1 LQRSIDRI
9 LTTHVGSLRRPDD
22 LMELVTRRDNE
33 QLYDEGA
40 FHSRLASAVKE
51 TVRQQTEAGI
61 DIVNDG
67 EFSKSSWAAYFRT
80 RLNGI
85 VSRPVDTRVGRRM
98 REEDRFPEWFE
109 LARKAGGVGYS
120 RLLQVDERPN
130 PNPYQRGNFCVAPLE
145 YVGHASVQEDIRNLK
160 QAAQGQ
166 PVADLCLTALSPA
179 MIGSFLSNDFYKSD
193 EEYLYAIAD
202 AMREE
207 YRAIAESGIVLQLDA
222 PDLVDRW
229 QNMRD
234 ATLDEYRK
242 DLALRVDVIN
252 HALKGVDPA
261 MVRVHTC
268 WISTHFPH
276 SEDLP
281 LKETIDIILKLNVQ
295 GFSIEA
301 SNPRH
306 EHEWQVF
313 EDVKLPDGAV
323 LIPGVIGHYSD
334 YIEHPELVA
343 QRLLR
348 YANLVG
354 RENVIAG
361 VDCGLGNRVGHPS
374 IGWAKFESMAEG
386 ARIASEKLWG

>member
-1 LQRSIDRI
+1 
-9 LTTHVGSLRRPDD
+9 
-22 LMELVTRRDNE
+22 MELVTQRDNE
-33 QLYDEGA
+33 RPYDEAA
-40 FHSRLASAVKE
+40 FHARLSGAVRE
-51 TVRQQTEAGI
+51 TVRQQVEAGI

-80 RLNGI
+80 RLSGI
-85 VSRPVDTRVGRRM
+85 EARQVDTRAGRRM
-98 REEDRFPEWFE
+98 REEERFPEWFD

-120 RLLQVDERPN
+120 RLLLVDERPN
-130 PNPYQRGNFCVAPLE
+130 PNPYQRGNFCVAPLK
-145 YVGHASVQEDIRNLK
+145 YVGHDAVQEDIANIRH
-160 QAAQGQ
+160 AAEGLE
-166 PVADLCLTALSPA
+166 VADLCLTALSPA
-179 MIGSFLSNDFYKSD
+179 MIANFLSNDFYRSD
-193 EEYLYAIAD
+193 EEYLYAIAE
-202 AMREE
+202 AMSEE
-207 YRAIAESGIVLQLDA
+207 YRAIADAGIVLQLDA

-229 QNMRD
+229 QTMPD
-234 ATLDEYRK
+234 ATLEEYRK

-252 HALKGVDPA
+252 HALRDIDPA

-276 SEDLP
+276 SCDLP
-281 LKETIDIILKLNVQ
+281 LKDSIDIILKLNVQ

-313 EDVKLPDGAV
+313 EEVKLPDGAI

-348 YANLVG
+348 YASVVG

-361 VDCGLGNRVGHPS
+361 VDCGMGNRVGHPS
-374 IGWAKFESMAEG
+374 IGWAKFEAMAEG
-386 ARIASEKLWG
+386 ARLASQKLWS